1 MGGPTPLPYRYAWIR
16 VRCGARDQLL
26 PEPWEWDE
34 FVQQHL
40 LSYVDMTA
48 AFVAD
53 DLPGLLAEAEQ
64 QKQQ

>member
-1 MGGPTPLPYRYAWIR
+1 MRGSPARA
-16 VRCGARDQLL
+16 GARDQLL

-40 LSYVDMTA
+40 PSYVDMTA

-53 DLPGLLAEAEQ
+53 ELPGLLAEAEQ
-64 QKQQ
+64 QQQQ